1 MQADKIKL
9 MLNGEETIVFAKHDE
24 SLLQVLRGME
34 LYKVKCGCME
44 GHCGNCMVLIDG
56 KPTPSCIVPVGTVK
70 ENSSIVTLEHFKSY
84 PEYNDIMKG
93 FDMAGVNLCGYCDAG
108 KILTAYQLI
117 IPASRPSIPQITDMV
132 KDLDFCCTDRNS
144 YINGI
149 LFAIATKHRR
159 EGKKNGRN

>member
-1 MQADKIKL
+1 MQIPL
-9 MLNGEETIVFAKHDE
+9 TLNDETEILDANPDE
-24 SLLQVLRGME
+24 SLLDVLRSKK

-56 KPTPSCIVPVGTVK
+56 KPVPSCIIPVATIRD
-70 ENSSIVTLEHFKSY
+70 SSIITLEYFKTF
-84 PEYNDIMKG
+84 PEYNDIMTG
-93 FDMAGVNLCGYCDAG
+93 FKQAGINLCGYCDAG

-117 IPASRPSIPQITDMV
+117 IPSCRPDIQRITSMI

-149 LFAIATKHRR
+149 LYAIATKHKR
-159 EGKKNGRN
+159 EGKKNGRK